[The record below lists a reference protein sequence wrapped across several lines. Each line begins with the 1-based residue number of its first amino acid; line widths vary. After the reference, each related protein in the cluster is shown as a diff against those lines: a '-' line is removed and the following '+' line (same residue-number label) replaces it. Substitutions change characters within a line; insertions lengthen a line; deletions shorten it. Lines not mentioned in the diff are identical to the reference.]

1 MYTAIKTVSET
12 NDYKTYL
19 KELETLNPVV
29 TKFFDDVLVMDKDEN
44 VKKNRLSLLTL
55 LKKKYE
61 HLTDFSKV

>member
-29 TKFFDDVLVMDKDEN
+29 TKFFDDVLVMDKDEKIKN
-44 VKKNRLSLLTL
+44 NRLAL
-55 LKKKYE
+55 LKSLKNKYII
-61 HLTDFSKV
+61 LTDFSKL